1 MSDAGESVSD
11 YEDAT
16 IHTELLQRKI
26 PRESLDDEFGSPD
39 ERRRLEVRVCLA
51 ITFQFYQGERF
62 LTNSEETAV
71 ENRSAHVDFG
81 GDLYVRHVSPT
92 FRFFRRS

>member
-39 ERRRLEVRVCLA
+39 ERRRS
-51 ITFQFYQGERF
+51 RF
-62 LTNSEETAV
+62 V
-71 ENRSAHVDFG
+71 SAW
-81 GDLYVRHVSPT
+81 P
-92 FRFFRRS
+92 